1 MRFVIDMNLSPQ
13 WAPYLDAAGHDAV
26 HWSTIGAHD
35 AKDSEIMSWAAAE
48 GRTVLTSDLDFAALL
63 AASGSEAPSVVQLR
77 TDVTLPNRAGPFVIE
92 ALRRFADDLGTG
104 ALPTVDVTRARVR
117 ILPFDIER

>member
-1 MRFVIDMNLSPQ
+1 
-13 WAPYLDAAGHDAV
+13 
-26 HWSTIGAHD
+26 
-35 AKDSEIMSWAAAE
+35 MSWAAAE

-104 ALPTVDVTRARVR
+104 ALLTVDVTRARVR